1 MKKLLLLLLCL
12 APACSFAQSN
22 GGGSEGG
29 GSIDGPNSIFLEDP
43 DDIDDDRN
51 QAGVTPT
58 FVTPFSAEILEDHTI
73 MIMSETIATF
83 SVYVRR
89 QSNGTI
95 VYSGTTK
102 NSVIHITT
110 DIAFGHYTLEIC
122 CSGKTYVGNFQMS
135 SSAE

>member
-12 APACSFAQSN
+12 APACSFAQS
-22 GGGSEGG
+22 GGDDT
-29 GSIDGPNSIFLEDP
+29 INGPNDIYLRDP
-43 DDIDDDRN
+43 DDIDDNRN
-51 QAGVTPT
+51 QSGVTPST
-58 FVTPFSAEILEDHTI
+58 VTPFSAEILEDHTI

-89 QSNGTI
+89 QSNGAI

>member
-1 MKKLLLLLLCL
+1 MKKLFLFMLCFV
-12 APACSFAQSN
+12 PAVMFAQS
-22 GGGSEGG
+22 GGGK
-29 GSIDGPNSIFLEDP
+29 DDDDDLNSIPIEDP
-43 DDIDDDRN
+43 NDINDDRN
-51 QAGVTPT
+51 QAGVTPST
-58 FVTPFSAEILEDHTI
+58 VTPFSAEILEDHTI

-89 QSNGTI
+89 QSNGAI

>member
-22 GGGSEGG
+22 GGGSDD
-29 GSIDGPNSIFLEDP
+29 DGPNSIFLKDP
-43 DDIDDDRN
+43 SDIDDDRN
-51 QAGVTPT
+51 QAGVTPST
-58 FVTPFSAEILEDHTI
+58 VTPFSAEILEDHTI

-89 QSNGTI
+89 QSNGAI

>member
-1 MKKLLLLLLCL
+1 MLCFV
-12 APACSFAQSN
+12 PAVVFAQS
-22 GGGSEGG
+22 GGGN
-29 GSIDGPNSIFLEDP
+29 DDDDDLNSIPIEDP
-43 DDIDDDRN
+43 NGIDDHRN
-51 QAGVTPT
+51 QSGVTPST
-58 FVTPFSAEILEDHTI
+58 VTPFSAEILEDHTI

>member
-1 MKKLLLLLLCL
+1 MLCFV
-12 APACSFAQSN
+12 PAVVFAQS
-22 GGGSEGG
+22 GGGK
-29 GSIDGPNSIFLEDP
+29 DDDDDLNSIPIEDP
-43 DDIDDDRN
+43 NDIDDNRN
-51 QAGVTPT
+51 QSGVTPST
-58 FVTPFSAEILEDHTI
+58 VTPFSAEILEDHTI

-122 CSGKTYVGNFQMS
+122 CSGKTYIGNFQMS

>member
-1 MKKLLLLLLCL
+1 MKKLFLLLLCL

-22 GGGSEGG
+22 GGGSDD
-29 GSIDGPNSIFLEDP
+29 DGPNSIFIKDP
-43 DDIDDDRN
+43 SDIDDDRN
-51 QAGVTPT
+51 QSGVTPST
-58 FVTPFSAEILEDHTI
+58 VTPFSAEILEDHTI

-89 QSNGTI
+89 QSNGAI